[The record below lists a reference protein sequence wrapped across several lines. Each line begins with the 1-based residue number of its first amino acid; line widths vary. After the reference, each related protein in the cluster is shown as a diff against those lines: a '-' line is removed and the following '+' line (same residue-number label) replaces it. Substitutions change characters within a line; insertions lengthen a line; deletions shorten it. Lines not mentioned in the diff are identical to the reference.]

1 MPRDSTAAV
10 ASAFLEEQADPSRT
24 QVPLRLVIREQ
35 LEVEPGTP
43 GSWLTTSGKTIAE
56 GDVILDVG
64 GLWDRYDEEYLD
76 DPDDLGVVH
85 SVHPA
90 QVEFVK
96 WFANWLADYVEG
108 IKPDDPDFSALLS
121 GGQRAGKTWAMVL
134 CCVAFCLAVPESIVW
149 IVCPT
154 EPSWSEIERL
164 LEGPGYSLLAG
175 EWYERRGEKKEIYS
189 FANGAELVLRS
200 GHDPESLKV
209 GGAHIVAINEC
220 QRQKVHVESIS
231 RMRVADYGGLVMGAA
246 NPPERPIGEWVGDWV
261 AETDN
266 GERAGVHF
274 WFNPYDNPHADH
286 RIFDELARTMDE
298 RDFEITVLGKFYSVG
313 DVVLY
318 NWDRLTN
325 EKTMESLANF
335 LWSLKGETP
344 RPLRDITREFT
355 WKKEKR
361 PFDRVLG
368 VDVQRDP
375 MASVEHKFYEN
386 PLALVDDGGDAWWQ
400 WPITVMTDEV
410 VVRGQE
416 EDLVAGWHEQ
426 EWDPDQTLLVSDAS
440 ARWQFAERDPKKVAE
455 RKKQVKGR
463 GSWDVFRAGGYRHI
477 KPPDRRMKKN
487 PDILERCRVTTGRIK
502 TARPGPHGQHF
513 LFALPRCRRTLKAI
527 RGWPNNRRGQPSR
540 DSRHAHLGDCVTYV
554 EHRFFVRRTVKKPGK
569 FKYRAINT
577 RSKRDD
583 DLSSL

>member
-10 ASAFLEEQADPSRT
+10 ASGFLAEQADPERR

-35 LEVEPGTP
+35 VEVDPETEGGWITQ
-43 GSWLTTSGKTIAE
+43 SGKWITD
-56 GDVILDVG
+56 GDVLLDVG
-64 GLWDRYDEEYLD
+64 GLWDIAEEDFVD

-134 CCVAFCLAVPESIVW
+134 CCVAFCLAVPDSIVW

-154 EPSWSEIERL
+154 EPTWSEIERL
-164 LEGPGYSLLAG
+164 LEGPGGLLASS
-175 EWYERRGEKKEIYS
+175 WYERDGEKKEIFR
-189 FANGAELVLRS
+189 FADGAELVLRS

-209 GGAHIVAINEC
+209 GGAHVVAINEC
-220 QRQKVHVESIS
+220 QRQKAHVESIS

-274 WFNPYDNPHADH
+274 WFNPYENPHVDH
-286 RIFDELARTMDE
+286 RMFDELAGTMDE
-298 RDFEITVLGKFYSVG
+298 KDFEITVLGKFYSIG

-325 EKTMESLANF
+325 EKTMESLAKF
-335 LWSLKGETP
+335 LWDLAGDVA
-344 RPLRDITREFT
+344 RPLRDITPEFT
-355 WKKEKR
+355 AKREKR
-361 PFDRVLG
+361 EFDRVLG

-375 MASVEHKFYEN
+375 MASVEHKFFEN
-386 PLALVDDGGDAWWQ
+386 PLAPMSAGGDAWWK
-400 WPITVMTDEV
+400 WPITVMTSEV
-410 VVRGQE
+410 VERGQE

-426 EWDPDQTLLVSDAS
+426 EWNPDRTLLISDAS
-440 ARWQFAERDPKKVAE
+440 AKWQFSERDPKRVAE

-463 GSWDVFRAGGYRHI
+463 GSWAVFEQGGFKHI
-477 KPPDRRMKKN
+477 RPPDRRMKKN
-487 PDILERCRVTTGRIK
+487 PDVIERCRVTTGRIK
-502 TARPGPHGQHF
+502 TARPNEYGQHF
-513 LFALPRCRRTLKAI
+513 LFALPQCKRTLKAI
-527 RGWPNNRRGQPSR
+527 RGWPNNKRGQPSR
-540 DSRHAHLGDCVTYV
+540 DSKHAHLGDCVTYV
-554 EHRFFVRRTVKKPGK
+554 EHRFFVRRTAKKRGK
-569 FKYRAINT
+569 FKYRAVSTKSART
-577 RSKRDD
+577 R
-583 DLSSL
+583 DLDRW